1 MDSLTFPII
10 DPVAI
15 EIGPIVIRWYA
26 LAYIAGL
33 LLGWRCCVMLT
44 RRAPVF
50 MTSEKLDDLLL
61 YATLGVILGGRLGY
75 VLFYKPAF
83 YAANPLEILM
93 VWHGGMSFHG
103 GFLGV
108 VIAAF
113 IFARRQN
120 IPALLLAD
128 LLAVAAPVGL
138 FFGRIANFINGELFG
153 RPSDVSWAMVFPHG
167 GPLPRHPSQLYEA
180 GLEGLLLFVIMAAA
194 ALATRA
200 RFRPGLLLGMFLIGY
215 GAARSF
221 VELFREPDAH
231 LGFILGPITMGQ
243 ILSMPMI
250 LAGLVA
256 LVLALRRPAIKDA

>member
-1 MDSLTFPII
+1 MDSLAFPII

-50 MTSEKLDDLLL
+50 MSAEKLDDLLL

-153 RPSDVSWAMVFPHG
+153 RPSDVPWAMVFPHG
-167 GPLPRHPSQLYEA
+167 GPLPRHPSQIYEA
-180 GLEGLLLFVIMAAA
+180 GLEGLALFVIVAVV

-200 RFRPGLLLGMFLIGY
+200 RFRPGLLLGLFLIGY

-243 ILSMPMI
+243 ILSTPMI
-250 LAGLVA
+250 LVGLV
-256 LVLALRRPAIKDA
+256 VLIMALRRPALDDA